1 MATDLKTQPDGSMT
15 GLVTGIVGD
24 AQVLLKQ
31 QFELL
36 KHELRTDLRITV
48 EAVVVFAA
56 GASIGFVGL
65 LMMAL
70 MLTYLLQWAV
80 PTLELWAC
88 FGIVGFVL
96 LLASG
101 SLLYAGKLKLESFRT
116 TTNEAMHALKENVQ
130 WITNPK

>member
-1 MATDLKTQPDGSMT
+1 MATDLKTLPDDSMT
-15 GLVTGIVGD
+15 GLGTGIVGD

-56 GASIGFVGL
+56 GACIGFVGL
-65 LMMAL
+65 LMGAL

-96 LLASG
+96 LVVSG
-101 SLLYAGKLKLESFRT
+101 GL
-116 TTNEAMHALKENVQ
+116 
-130 WITNPK
+130 